1 MDWLRLWHDMPTDPK
16 WRTIARVSGQP
27 LACVIALFN
36 LVLVN
41 ASSNSN
47 ERGTL
52 LGWSDEDAASALDME
67 SESVRAIINAM
78 QGRILDGDRLSGW
91 ERRQPKREDSGIGK
105 RVAEYRKR
113 NVTQCSVM

>member
-52 LGWSDEDAASALDME
+52 LGWSDEDAASAVVLKEFQDQPCGY
-67 SESVRAIINAM
+67 SALKIG
-78 QGRILDGDRLSGW
+78 Q
-91 ERRQPKREDSGIGK
+91 ERSLNR
-105 RVAEYRKR
+105 RK
-113 NVTQCSVM
+113 NSLLTH